1 MNSTIEKVL
10 RSGLIDR
17 SMAELMEKY
26 QLLPEGA
33 AEQVREATRE
43 QMKKVAEEV
52 VELAEQEAL
61 IKETRFDLERLRWPV
76 NVYTALPDSVNRMH
90 SPWVEGVIDRMG
102 RYFFRVQDVKEEW
115 FVPGYILQKSGKRTE
130 EILEVTKLYIDE
142 QPVAIQVT
150 TREV

>member
-33 AEQVREATRE
+33 AERVKEATRE

-52 VELAEQEAL
+52 VELAEKEAL

-76 NVYTALPDSVNRMH
+76 SVYTSLPDASGRML

-115 FVPGYILQKSGKRTE
+115 FIPGYILQKAGKPTE

-142 QPVAIQVT
+142 QPVAVQVT
-150 TREV
+150 TRVV